1 MKAIIMAGGEGTR
14 LRPLTCDCPKP
25 MVRLLDR
32 PVMEYSLMLLARHG
46 VTEAAVTLGYLPK
59 RICDYFGPSAHGVS
73 LSYFWEKTPLGTAGG
88 VAQARE
94 MLTETFC
101 VLSGDGVTDCD
112 LTKALAFHREKGALA
127 TMVLSRT
134 ADPTPYG
141 LVITAPDG
149 RITDFVEKPAWG
161 QVVSDAVNT
170 GIYLLEPEILQ
181 RIPEGPY
188 DFGRDLFPKMAQSGG
203 LYGYV
208 MDGYWCD
215 IGDISAYLSVSR
227 DALDGKINLPRL
239 KDCAAGGIDSA
250 AEIDS
255 TAIVPRGCLVAAGA
269 RIQDGAHLE
278 APCYIGEN
286 AVVGRNATVAAYSVL
301 GMGARADA
309 FSSVKRGILWPGA
322 HLGEGAQARGCVMG
336 RNARL
341 SPCARA
347 YEGCVLGTGAGAGVD
362 AELAPG
368 VCLWP
373 GKQVPDAVR
382 RTENLVWGA
391 AGASCFRGGRLA
403 VHRPGYAVSCA
414 QAYVAVTTPRE
425 VLLAHT
431 PEAASSAVWH
441 ACAAGLMAQGAQ
453 VLDAGVCSEPQ
464 LRFAMQ
470 LMRAE
475 GGLLAAPEDLLPLSR
490 GGVRLSTR
498 HQRAVCALLSRQD
511 YPQPGPE
518 SPRPVT
524 SSGRS
529 QQAYVAMLSA
539 AFRADDGLCPKM
551 ALHCRTPYLL
561 SLAEQSFSRAKIEL
575 RAEWED
581 EMMDLAPGELGLWL
595 SDDGNQCTFAWEGG
609 KLTPPQNELL
619 MIWTALELGETQLLL
634 GQRSPR
640 AALELAER
648 YGASV
653 SHCAASRPDWEKEL
667 SAHPV
672 QFRLATDGLYF
683 ALCALSCLTENALT
697 LPVWLSTMPKV
708 CRTERTLPLKD
719 DSRGEALRRI
729 AEMEPA
735 AQVDGGVC
743 IQRENAVAWIAPDD
757 TRPECRIITESR
769 DMETARELC
778 DFCEGLLKRALE
790 KK

>member
-59 RICDYFGPSAHGVS
+59 RICDYFGPSSHGIS

-88 VAQARE
+88 VAQARD

-112 LTKALAFHREKGALA
+112 LTRALAFHREKGALA

-141 LVITAPDG
+141 LVITGSDG
-149 RITDFVEKPAWG
+149 RITNFVEKPAWG

-181 RIPEGPY
+181 RIPAGPY
-188 DFGRDLFPKMAQSGG
+188 DFGRDLFPKMVSSGG

-227 DALDGKINLPRL
+227 DALDGKIDLPRL
-239 KDCAAGGIDSA
+239 KACAAGGIDPS

-255 TAIVPRGCLVAAGA
+255 SAAVPEGCLVAAGA
-269 RIQDGAHLE
+269 RIQECAHLE

-309 FSSVKRGILWPGA
+309 FSSIKRSVLWPGA
-322 HLGEGAQARGCVMG
+322 QLGEGAQARSCIMG
-336 RNARL
+336 RSAHL

-347 YEGCVLGTGAGAGVD
+347 YEGCVLGTGATVGID
-362 AELAPG
+362 SELAPG

-382 RTENLVWGA
+382 RTDNLVWGA
-391 AGASCFRGGRLA
+391 AKASCFREGRLA
-403 VHRPGYAVSCA
+403 IDRPGDAVACA
-414 QAYVAVTTPRE
+414 QAYVAAAMPRE
-425 VLLAHT
+425 VLLART
-431 PEAASSAVWH
+431 AEAAASPVWH

-453 VLDAGVCSEPQ
+453 VLDAGICSEPQ
-464 LRFAMQ
+464 LRYAMQ
-470 LMRAE
+470 LMRTE
-475 GGLLAAPEDLLPLSR
+475 GGLLATSDGILPFQR
-490 GGVRLSTR
+490 EGVCLSTR
-498 HQRAVCALLSRQD
+498 HQRTVCALLSRQD

-518 SPRPVT
+518 VPRPVT

-539 AFRADDGLCPKM
+539 AFRADDSLCPGV
-551 ALHCRTPYLL
+551 ALHCSVPYLL
-561 SLAEQSFSRAKIEL
+561 SLAEQAFSRAGIKL
-575 RAEWED
+575 RAEWEE

-595 SDDGNQCTFAWEGG
+595 SADGSQCTFAWEGG
-609 KLTPPQNELL
+609 RLTPPQNELL
-619 MIWTALELGETQLLL
+619 LLWTALEMGETQLLL
-634 GQRSPR
+634 GQRAPR

-653 SHCAASRPDWEKEL
+653 SRISPARPDLERAL

-672 QFRLATDGLYF
+672 QFRQATDGLYF

-719 DSRGEALRRI
+719 DLRGETLRRI

-735 AQVDGGVC
+735 AQVADGVC
-743 IQRENAVAWIAPDD
+743 IQRENAVAWISPDE

-769 DMETARELC
+769 DMEAAQELC
-778 DFCEGLLKRALE
+778 DFCESLLKHALE
-790 KK
+790 KP

>member
-1 MKAIIMAGGEGTR
+1 M
-14 LRPLTCDCPKP
+14 
-25 MVRLLDR
+25 
-32 PVMEYSLMLLARHG
+32 
-46 VTEAAVTLGYLPK
+46 
-59 RICDYFGPSAHGVS
+59 
-73 LSYFWEKTPLGTAGG
+73 
-88 VAQARE
+88 
-94 MLTETFC
+94 
-101 VLSGDGVTDCD
+101 
-112 LTKALAFHREKGALA
+112 
-127 TMVLSRT
+127 
-134 ADPTPYG
+134 
-141 LVITAPDG
+141 
-149 RITDFVEKPAWG
+149 
-161 QVVSDAVNT
+161 
-170 GIYLLEPEILQ
+170 
-181 RIPEGPY
+181 
-188 DFGRDLFPKMAQSGG
+188 
-203 LYGYV
+203 
-208 MDGYWCD
+208 
-215 IGDISAYLSVSR
+215 
-227 DALDGKINLPRL
+227 DGKINLPRL

-391 AGASCFRGGRLA
+391 APGPPASGAAALRFIGRETPYPALRPMSRSR
-403 VHRPGYAVSCA
+403 RPGKCCWPTRRRLHPPPYG
-414 QAYVAVTTPRE
+414 TPAPPGSWLRGPRCW
-425 VLLAHT
+425 T
-431 PEAASSAVWH
+431 PASVP
-441 ACAAGLMAQGAQ
+441 
-453 VLDAGVCSEPQ
+453 DTQ

-539 AFRADDGLCPKM
+539 AFRADDGLCPEM

-672 QFRLATDGLYF
+672 QFRLATDGRDF

-697 LPVWLSTMPKV
+697 LPCGSAP
-708 CRTERTLPLKD
+708 CPR
-719 DSRGEALRRI
+719 S
-729 AEMEPA
+729 A
-735 AQVDGGVC
+735 AQSA
-743 IQRENAVAWIAPDD
+743 R
-757 TRPECRIITESR
+757 CR
-769 DMETARELC
+769 
-778 DFCEGLLKRALE
+778 
-790 KK
+790 